1 MANQIGRPV
10 RRKEDERLLT
20 GSGRFSDDFSLAGQV
35 HAVLVRSVH
44 PHARIDGIDTDA
56 ARGMDG
62 VLAVLNGADCVADGL
77 GEIPHSALP
86 STNHDLRLHG
96 PGGAEVFVGR
106 HGLLPIDRA
115 RYVGEPL
122 AMVIARTRAQAAD
135 AADAVRI
142 ACSPLPAVTDT
153 AAALRRDAPRVWD
166 ECPDNVLVETWFGD
180 QAATEAAFASA
191 ARVVHRRYA
200 IGRVTG
206 VPLEPRAA
214 LGAFDPATGRYTI
227 HAGSGGAVRQKR
239 EIASVLGVA
248 PDRVR
253 VLSCDVGGNFGT
265 RNRLYVEFGLVAWA
279 ARRMGRPVK
288 LRIERAEAFL
298 ADYQGR
304 DLVTEVA
311 LALDRDGRFLAMK
324 ASNLSNVGARCVSL
338 SPLSKGAGILTGS
351 YRIPAAWLRARA
363 VFSNTAP
370 TNAYRSSGRPE
381 VIFALERLIEAA
393 AGELGIDPVALRR
406 RNLVPAAEMPYRNA
420 TGMVYDSGDY
430 AKCLDMA
437 IDLAD
442 WDGIVARR
450 ARTQAAGRLRGR
462 GLAHYVESSIGTP
475 REQARLRI
483 ARAGERVGQDGS

>member
-1 MANQIGRPV
+1 MR
-10 RRKEDERLLT
+10 
-20 GSGRFSDDFSLAGQV
+20 
-35 HAVLVRSVH
+35 
-44 PHARIDGIDTDA
+44 
-56 ARGMDG
+56 
-62 VLAVLNGADCVADGL
+62 
-77 GEIPHSALP
+77 
-86 STNHDLRLHG
+86 
-96 PGGAEVFVGR
+96 
-106 HGLLPIDRA
+106 
-115 RYVGEPL
+115 
-122 AMVIARTRAQAAD
+122 
-135 AADAVRI
+135 
-142 ACSPLPAVTDT
+142 
-153 AAALRRDAPRVWD
+153 PRVWD

-279 ARRMGRPVK
+279 ARRIGRPVK

-393 AGELGIDPVALRR
+393 AGELGIDPVAMRR

-420 TGMVYDSGDY
+420 TGM
-430 AKCLDMA
+430 
-437 IDLAD
+437 
-442 WDGIVARR
+442 
-450 ARTQAAGRLRGR
+450 
-462 GLAHYVESSIGTP
+462 GL
-475 REQARLRI
+475 
-483 ARAGERVGQDGS
+483 